1 MIGVFARHVHLSRRQ
16 DQNLLCLLTFS
27 LIATVD
33 LSECCG
39 TPTEISDPS
48 ISCCHPENTCMNL
61 NNLPSTRWRQSTTP
75 RQPCRETVCVLT
87 YPSQEMLTI
96 CRVQREA
103 TAWECSA
110 NDRLLLNQ
118 ADTARD
124 AVPIASCLPGSPPG
138 MCGHSNACTLGHL
151 DFFVS
156 MPLSPNPEVMPLA
169 YASLMPSL
177 GAPAVKGAYAAGL
190 FTIPRD

>member
-1 MIGVFARHVHLSRRQ
+1 MSACGTTTLPIASAQRGIMIGVFARHVHLSRRQ
-16 DQNLLCLLTFS
+16 DQTLLCLLTFL

-39 TPTEISDPS
+39 APTEISDPS
-48 ISCCHPENTCMNL
+48 ISCCHPEKTCIDL

-103 TAWECSA
+103 TAWECSE
-110 NDRLLLNQ
+110 NDRLLLKMRFPLRLVYPGGLLQ
-118 ADTARD
+118 VCVDIRMRVLWAIWTSLFRCHCRR
-124 AVPIASCLPGSPPG
+124 IRKSCPWRTLP
-138 MCGHSNACTLGHL
+138 
-151 DFFVS
+151 
-156 MPLSPNPEVMPLA
+156 
-169 YASLMPSL
+169 
-177 GAPAVKGAYAAGL
+177 
-190 FTIPRD
+190 